1 MSRNPYSPPDA
12 PVSSPEE
19 PVRVRPKQIVW
30 ASWLLWAS
38 VILGFVSLFV
48 SDELSASLAEM
59 DEETRSFMRV
69 FMIVFMTVMVALY
82 LWFIDRMR
90 AGRNWARIVL
100 LVFLVLGVVTDLMP
114 GGFADSAAYIAA
126 RFLDIALQV
135 TAIVLMFRK
144 PGSDWFQR
152 R

>member
-12 PVSSPEE
+12 PVSRPEE
-19 PVRVRPKQIVW
+19 PARERPKQIVW

-38 VILGFVSLFV
+38 VMLGFVSLYV
-48 SDELSASLAEM
+48 SDDFIRSMEEM
-59 DEETRSFMRV
+59 DEEMRSFMRI
-69 FMIVFMTVMVALY
+69 FLIVFMTVMVALY

-114 GGFADSAAYIAA
+114 GGFEESAAYVAA
-126 RFLDIALQV
+126 RILDIVLQV

-152 R
+152 Q